1 MMARTV
7 QLACARC
14 GHSEMYVVESAEND
28 EAIAEIVH
36 SSVGQ
41 LMAADETSD
50 AERRRRLESLPT
62 SLPVGGI
69 IAPV

>member
-1 MMARTV
+1 
-7 QLACARC
+7 
-14 GHSEMYVVESAEND
+14 MYVVESAEND

-50 AERRRRLESLPT
+50 AGRRRRLESLPT

-69 IAPV
+69 ITPV

>member
-1 MMARTV
+1 
-7 QLACARC
+7 
-14 GHSEMYVVESAEND
+14 MYVVESAEND

-69 IAPV
+69 ITPV